1 MRPRRRRRRWPPRR
15 CSRRVRLRRAR
26 CRALLPPYQ
35 RQVCRIR
42 RCSWGRAI
50 DLTDMLSPGLCRCER
65 ASCRRAISISRSA
78 RRPIAWGRPGR
89 GRWRARRGRRR
100 SSVRAISCC
109 STGEEGSS
117 AGADYWCR
125 PVQRSDAWPTE
136 GYKLHD
142 GRMVPPESIR
152 GLAWQNPVGPCAE
165 SCPARYDAAE
175 MRRRARC
182 TRAVAAAAAQTTAIV
197 PYTPPNTAIAPYGPG
212 TALAP
217 TQADVEASDSVESAL
232 AATGVGPV
240 DEVPAG
246 VTEPVESVGPEFA
259 DGMPISA
266 GVPDSSKPSEGWP
279 SPEEERF
286 VSGDGGAWVPP
297 ASEPPATAAAGGGGA
312 PPTAEGMPFG
322 EEPDDWTPPEG
333 MRSAGEPLPS
343 MDEVPPIASDRTPP
357 GFEAEQVGPGVV
369 DGGIPC
375 DGDESH
381 EGAAGR
387 DGLQPGRDQCDDAFA
402 GLGHH
407 QWRFWYRRCGKCSWC
422 GCDGWWS
429 WCGWWWAGGGGGW
442 WRWWSWRCLGW
453 VGLALV
459 YLVVVR
465 LVQSGGLGLPVGLA
479 GLLVRWAQGRSRGIS
494 GDLPGR

>member
-1 MRPRRRRRRWPPRR
+1 
-15 CSRRVRLRRAR
+15 
-26 CRALLPPYQ
+26 
-35 RQVCRIR
+35 
-42 RCSWGRAI
+42 
-50 DLTDMLSPGLCRCER
+50 MLSPAYVDKAGKLQARNQYQQLGAETYRLGQTWQGPLAQDGAAPQFRAGDIVALNWQEGLGR
-65 ASCRRAISISRSA
+65 AQILGVGEYDD
-78 RRPIAWGRPGR
+78 PIYGTR
-89 GRWRARRGRRR
+89 
-100 SSVRAISCC
+100 
-109 STGEEGSS
+109 
-117 AGADYWCR
+117 
-125 PVQRSDAWPTE
+125 Q
-136 GYKLHD
+136 GYRLHNN
-142 GRMVPPESIR
+142 RVVPPESIR
-152 GLAWQNPVGPCAE
+152 GLAWQNPVGALLN
-165 SCPARYDAAE
+165 PAPLDMTAAE
-175 MRRRARC
+175 MLQARK
-182 TRAVAAAAAQTTAIV
+182 VYESGLAAAAAQTTAIV

-217 TQADVEASDSVESAL
+217 TPADVEASDSAESAL

-343 MDEVPPIASDRTPP
+343 MDEVPPIASDLTPP

-369 DGGIPC
+369 DGGIPVMVTNRMKAQLA
-375 DGDESH
+375 GMGYSQAEINAMSPSQAWGIINGGSGTGGAGSVH
-381 EGAAGR
+381 GAAATAGGAGAGGGAAGV
-387 DGLQPGRDQCDDAFA
+387 A
-402 GLGHH
+402 GVVAL
-407 QWRFWYRRCGKCSWC
+407 
-422 GCDGWWS
+422 
-429 WCGWWWAGGGGGW
+429 AALAV
-442 WRWWSWRCLGW
+442 LGW
-453 VGLALV
+453 AGLALV
-459 YLVVVR
+459 CLVVVR
-465 LVQSGGLGLPVGLA
+465 LVQLAAGLPVGLA